1 MKRNIIRKVCSLVLM
16 MTLSIP
22 LIAVGHVESPVEP
35 SENHWGIG
43 YVHQAKQW
51 GYLPQ
56 SAQAAETM
64 TWTKLKSLIGASL
77 CLGLVEVEDC
87 FPKGIKVK
95 DEEKAVSRFQAA
107 DVLWNTA
114 EKYGLAYEAT
124 STSEKIIVQIGD
136 FEEIPNQYRRQ
147 VVFLYA
153 IGASCGMDG
162 AGRFC
167 GESVLTT
174 AQASVMV
181 LAVEKYFTGRLGS
194 IDLEC
199 TMWRGMPTDRAY
211 TGLWCC
217 SQSLWDIEPEEQ
229 VVMLD
234 VPAFPDGSWATLTW
248 PGLELLCFRN
258 KHGEQSVQKL
268 RTTDP
273 TFTTIR
279 GIGVGTSVEELMA
292 AYSGRVYEG
301 GKSGEFYANLLWY
314 GGTFAPKL
322 VFETNGQT
330 ITAVSMKY
338 MYPPEHIK

>member
-1 MKRNIIRKVCSLVLM
+1 
-16 MTLSIP
+16 
-22 LIAVGHVESPVEP
+22 
-35 SENHWGIG
+35 
-43 YVHQAKQW
+43 
-51 GYLPQ
+51 
-56 SAQAAETM
+56 
-64 TWTKLKSLIGASL
+64 
-77 CLGLVEVEDC
+77 
-87 FPKGIKVK
+87 
-95 DEEKAVSRFQAA
+95 
-107 DVLWNTA
+107 
-114 EKYGLAYEAT
+114 
-124 STSEKIIVQIGD
+124 
-136 FEEIPNQYRRQ
+136 
-147 VVFLYA
+147 
-153 IGASCGMDG
+153 
-162 AGRFC
+162 
-167 GESVLTT
+167 
-174 AQASVMV
+174 
-181 LAVEKYFTGRLGS
+181 
-194 IDLEC
+194 
-199 TMWRGMPTDRAY
+199 
-211 TGLWCC
+211 
-217 SQSLWDIEPEEQ
+217 
-229 VVMLD
+229 MLD